1 MTLTHKI
8 LIAMAAGVLVGL
20 PFSLFPDALASAKP
34 VFVDGVL
41 LVVGRLFFALLQV
54 IVVPLVLVSIVAG
67 VTALGDLRSLGRIGA
82 KTLALYLLTT
92 GAAAA
97 LALIVGNVVDPG
109 VGFEAGRVATY
120 EAREP
125 PSLTQVLIDL
135 VPTNPVRAL
144 AEGQMLQIIV
154 FALLLGV
161 AVSAAG
167 EAGKRVARAFDDFN
181 EVMLRL
187 VGIVI
192 RAAPLGVFAL
202 IGRTFADQGLDAFA
216 PLAAYF
222 AAVVVALAA
231 HAGLVYSGLLR
242 LAGLRVRTFLAK
254 TRAVMVFAFSTSS
267 SNATIPVTL
276 STMEKR
282 LGVPNEVAAFCAP
295 VGATVNMDG
304 TAIMQGVAT
313 VFVANVYGVPLG
325 FGDYIAVILTAT
337 LASIGTAGVPGVGL
351 VMLAMVLGQVGL
363 PVEGIGLIIGV
374 DRLLDMLR
382 TAVNVLGDCVV
393 ACLVARSERTLDL
406 AMFAAS
412 APIEVAD
419 GIASEPARD
428 PR

>member
-1 MTLTHKI
+1 MTTTHKI
-8 LIAMAAGVLVGL
+8 LIAMAAGVLAGL
-20 PFSLFPDALASAKP
+20 PFSLFADALAGVKP
-34 VFVDGVL
+34 FFVDGVL
-41 LVVGRLFFALLQV
+41 LVVGRLFVALLQV

-92 GAAAA
+92 GAAVA
-97 LALIVGNVVDPG
+97 LALVVARVVDPG
-109 VGFEAGRVATY
+109 VGFEAAGAAAY

-125 PSLTQVLIDL
+125 PSLKEVLIDL
-135 VPTNPVRAL
+135 VPANPVRAL

-161 AVSAAG
+161 AVGAAG
-167 EAGKRVARAFDDFN
+167 EAGRRVARVCDDFN
-181 EVMLRL
+181 AVMLAL
-187 VGIVI
+187 VRIVI
-192 RAAPLGVFAL
+192 LAAPLGVFAL
-202 IGRTFADQGLDAFA
+202 IARTFAEQGIDAFA

-222 AAVVVALAA
+222 AAVVVGLAA
-231 HAGLVYSGLLR
+231 HVGLVYAGLLR
-242 LAGLRVRTFLAK
+242 LAGLSVRTFLAK

-267 SNATIPVTL
+267 SNATIPITL

-337 LASIGTAGVPGVGL
+337 LASIGTAGVPGAGL
-351 VMLAMVLGQVGL
+351 VMLAMVLTQVGL

-382 TAVNVLGDCVV
+382 TAVNVLGDCMV

-406 AMFAAS
+406 AMYAAS
-412 APIEVAD
+412 APRDAAD
-419 GIASEPARD
+419 GLTSEPARD